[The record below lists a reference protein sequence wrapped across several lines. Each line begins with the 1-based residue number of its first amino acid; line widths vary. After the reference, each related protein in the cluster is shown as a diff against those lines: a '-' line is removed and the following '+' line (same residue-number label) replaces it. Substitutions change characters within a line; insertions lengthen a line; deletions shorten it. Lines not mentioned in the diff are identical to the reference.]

1 MSASSL
7 FRIVSASDV
16 MFHATISRSDHLE
29 TSPLL
34 GTSFPDLLTKLPKQD
49 IPEGY
54 NWKSYFLYIFA
65 TCE

>member
-34 GTSFPDLLTKLPKQD
+34 GTFLDSLTKLP
-49 IPEGY
+49 
-54 NWKSYFLYIFA
+54 
-65 TCE
+65 